1 MARRVVLTKTLFEPL
16 DQSELTMRI
25 PDRPMI
31 KRLFGD
37 PPLAP
42 EDNEEDYWDLFD
54 FLCREARPL
63 GGLDIPFLLDWAT
76 LEWEGRKLKH
86 HKEALIQRELPAY
99 IEKELRSGGYS
110 EDEANQ
116 ITNRWYNSPKKATT
130 TVDRRLRRIGSSI
143 DQLRSAVIFE
153 EIDLFRALD
162 ALSAESH
169 KRRLQIRQELDR
181 SKRQAFDEILIRL
194 ELQSRLVPTEGKPIP
209 SEARDPDANRE
220 DLAAP
225 FVIEGEPKP

>member
-1 MARRVVLTKTLFEPL
+1 MARRAVLTKTLYEPL

-86 HKEALIQRELPAY
+86 HKEALIQRELADY
-99 IEKELRSGGYS
+99 IEKILCSGGYS
-110 EDEANQ
+110 EEE
-116 ITNRWYNSPKKATT
+116 INRILDRWNKVPKKAAPALE
-130 TVDRRLRRIGSSI
+130 RRLRRIGSSI
-143 DQLRSAVIFE
+143 DQLRSAVIFK

-162 ALSAESH
+162 GLSAESH

-181 SKRQAFDEILIRL
+181 SKRQAFDEILLRL
-194 ELQSRLVPTEGKPIP
+194 ELQSRLAPTEGKPIP
-209 SEARDPDANRE
+209 SKPSDPDANFE
-220 DLAAP
+220 DLEAP